1 MGHYV
6 YFKTTA
12 EKVPTQQ
19 ELIDALNKLC
29 DETTLV
35 WRLELPDFR
44 HAGGTITIIE
54 PKENGRVLE
63 CRLSWGA
70 VGYREVWEKLI
81 AVAEALN
88 LQLFDVEYEPGTG
101 MSLDEHLAVGEKAFI
116 KHEVNR
122 PHWHVV
128 ITEENLDDY
137 LIKQRFASE
146 RMMDVFGLGP
156 CPPKRLAGEPEQ
168 ENRE

>member
-1 MGHYV
+1 MGHNV

-19 ELIDALNKLC
+19 ELIGALNKLS
-29 DETTLV
+29 DETALV
-35 WRLELPDFR
+35 WRSELPDFR
-44 HAGGTITIIE
+44 HAGGTITINE
-54 PKENGRVLE
+54 PKEDGRVLE

-81 AVAEALN
+81 TITEKLD
-88 LQLFDVEYEPGTG
+88 LQLMDIEYEPGTG
-101 MSLDEHLAVGEKAFI
+101 MSLDEMLAVGQEAFT

-128 ITEENLDDY
+128 ITEENLDEY
-137 LIKQRFASE
+137 LVKQRFTSE

-156 CPPKRLAGEPEQ
+156 HPPKETDGRLEQ
-168 ENRE
+168 G

>member
-6 YFKTTA
+6 YFKNTA

-19 ELIDALNKLC
+19 DLINALNKLS

-44 HAGGTITIIE
+44 HAGGTITVIKPNE
-54 PKENGRVLE
+54 DGRVLE

-70 VGYREVWEKLI
+70 VGYREVWVKLI
-81 AVAEALN
+81 AIAKALN
-88 LQLFDVEYEPGTG
+88 LQLIYIEYEPGTSMG
-101 MSLDEHLAVGEKAFI
+101 LDEMLTVS
-116 KHEVNR
+116 HEEFMQHELNC

-128 ITEENLDDY
+128 ITEDNLDDY
-137 LIKQRFASE
+137 LVKQRFVSE
-146 RMMDVFGLGP
+146 HIMDVFGLGP
-156 CPPKRLAGEPEQ
+156 HPPKRPDGESEQ
-168 ENRE
+168 E